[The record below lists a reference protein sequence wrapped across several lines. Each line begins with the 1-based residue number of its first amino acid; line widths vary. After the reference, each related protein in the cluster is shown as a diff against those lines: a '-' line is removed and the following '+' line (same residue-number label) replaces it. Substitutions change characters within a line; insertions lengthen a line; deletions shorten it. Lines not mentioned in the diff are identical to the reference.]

1 MLIAE
6 LLAKKGAEVATVAT
20 GALISEVV
28 AGLAAHGVGALVVSD
43 DAEHVDGIVSERD
56 VVRAI
61 GRLGAGVLGEP
72 VRAIMSASVYTCEP
86 DETVDALA
94 AMMTEHRIRH
104 VPVLSNGELAGIVS
118 IGDVVK
124 SRIDELEQDRKALE
138 HYITAR

>member
-6 LLAKKGAEVATVAT
+6 LLRKKGAEVATVT
-20 GALISEVV
+20 TRALVTEVI
-28 AGLAAHGVGALVVSD
+28 AGFAAHNVGALVVSD
-43 DAEHVDGIVSERD
+43 DGEHVDGIVSERD

-61 GRLGAGVLGEP
+61 DRLGAGILAEP

-86 DETVDALA
+86 DETVDTLA
-94 AMMTEHRIRH
+94 AMMTEHRVRH